1 MPALLAAGLLLATR
15 LVFAQTAAMTDPK
28 GGMTEPAKSDMKPM
42 MADKPMMS
50 DAKMEKPMMSA
61 PMAMM
66 TPGLQVGAKAPDFV
80 LKDASG
86 KDVSLQGLL
95 AKGKV
100 ALAFYR
106 SADWC
111 PYCMAQMKD
120 LQANLA
126 RIQGAGVQLVGISY
140 DSPDTLTRV
149 MGKHGLTFPLLSDA
163 GSKTID
169 AYGIRNQEA
178 KGRAVGVAHPVLFI
192 LDQQGVVRAKLMR
205 DNYKERPE
213 VDEIV
218 ATAKSIM

>member
-1 MPALLAAGLLLATR
+1 MR
-15 LVFAQTAAMTDPK
+15 
-28 GGMTEPAKSDMKPM
+28 EPAKADMKPM
-42 MADKPMMS
+42 MVDG
-50 DAKMEKPMMSA
+50 
-61 PMAMM
+61 MAMM

-80 LKDASG
+80 LKDAAG
-86 KDVSLQGLL
+86 KDVSLQSLL

-111 PYCMAQMKD
+111 PYCREQMKD

-126 RIQGAGVQLVGISY
+126 KIQGAGVQLVGISY
-140 DSPDTLTRV
+140 DTPETLTRV
-149 MGKHGLTFPLLSDA
+149 MGKHGLTFPLLADV

-178 KGRAVGVAHPVLFI
+178 KGRAAGVAHPVLFL
-192 LDQQGVVRAKLMR
+192 LDQQGVIRAKLMR

-218 ATAKSIM
+218 AAARGIM